1 MTYPLPSTC
10 GSWLNG
16 ATGTVTTSVA
26 VWVPLVA
33 VMVKVS
39 MLGIVVA
46 SAV

>member
-1 MTYPLPSTC
+1 M
-10 GSWLNG
+10 GRR
-16 ATGTVTTSVA
+16 AVTTSVL

-39 MLGIVVA
+39 KLGIVVA